1 MISAEFYDFR
11 VQRRSKLDIFE
22 VKEQIRQTL
31 LDSYVT
37 PEELDSLFKLLKFK
51 SIKVTVR
58 NIENETDQF
67 TIILSGG
74 PPYTIEKVK
83 EKLNGQIF
91 AFDGLEVQ
99 HI

>member
-37 PEELDSLFKLLKFK
+37 PEELDSLFK
-51 SIKVTVR
+51 
-58 NIENETDQF
+58 
-67 TIILSGG
+67 
-74 PPYTIEKVK
+74 
-83 EKLNGQIF
+83 
-91 AFDGLEVQ
+91 
-99 HI
+99 